1 MEQFNAQQA
10 NAMEARRV
18 ANALDIEK
26 ANMAMINEIN
36 KFNDSLD
43 FERDKFN
50 TANAQAIEQSNVEW
64 RRKAN
69 MADTAMINQ
78 INMQN
83 AQNAYDM
90 NTAALSFFWQEM
102 RDEADRTFRASENE
116 IDRKT
121 QLLAQSIANAESTA
135 KNYTDYNELINIF
148 GNLFNP
154 PTQSGG
160 TD

>member
-1 MEQFNAQQA
+1 
-10 NAMEARRV
+10 
-18 ANALDIEK
+18 
-26 ANMAMINEIN
+26 MINEIN

-116 IDRKT
+116 IDR
-121 QLLAQSIANAESTA
+121 
-135 KNYTDYNELINIF
+135 
-148 GNLFNP
+148 
-154 PTQSGG
+154 
-160 TD
+160 

>member
-1 MEQFNAQQA
+1 
-10 NAMEARRV
+10 
-18 ANALDIEK
+18 
-26 ANMAMINEIN
+26 
-36 KFNDSLD
+36 
-43 FERDKFN
+43 
-50 TANAQAIEQSNVEW
+50 
-64 RRKAN
+64 

-135 KNYTDYNELINIF
+135 KNYTDYSELINIF